1 MSNLALLT
9 PTQSEARFDSLI
21 DVLPDAVLVVGAD
34 GRIEQQNPAALT
46 LLEVDLLGAVWSG
59 AIATLFAPKADDGHE
74 ISLVN
79 GRQVSLKTVAL
90 PAGDGQL
97 VVMTDMSQTRALQR
111 ARAHQDRLAQMGQ
124 MAASL
129 AHQIRTPLSTAVL
142 YAEQLSAPELMA
154 DQRRRFAD
162 RLSASLTG
170 LSAQLDDMLSYSRGE
185 LKRDDRLSVS
195 EFWRALRHSIDA
207 LLPANATSTY
217 ALDESLRPMRIAKG
231 ALTGGILNLVRNS
244 IQVAD
249 SRGRQLSLTLVGRID
264 DDTLVLSLTD
274 NAGGLMGLDAQELVQ
289 PFKTARRGGTGLG
302 LCVADGIIQAHQG
315 SMTLQELPGGL
326 RIDLRVPLDTP

>member
-1 MSNLALLT
+1 MSNLAVLT
-9 PTQSEARFDSLI
+9 PTQSNSRFDSLI
-21 DVLPDAVLVVGAD
+21 HVLPDAVLVVGAD
-34 GRIEQQNPAALT
+34 GRVEQQNPAAF
-46 LLEVDLLGAVWSG
+46 ELLGTSLLGDLWSD
-59 AIATLFAPKADDGHE
+59 AIGHLFAPKPDDGHE
-74 ISLVN
+74 ISLAN

-129 AHQIRTPLSTAVL
+129 AHQIRTPLSTAML
-142 YAEQLSAPELMA
+142 YAEQLNAPHLMA
-154 DQRRRFAD
+154 DQRKRFAG
-162 RLSASLTG
+162 RLSASLSG

-195 EFWRALRHSIDA
+195 EFWRALRTSIGSQ
-207 LLPANATSTY
+207 LPATARATY
-217 ALDESLRPMRIAKG
+217 ALDDSLRPIQIAKS
-231 ALTGGILNLVRNS
+231 ALTGALLNLVRNS

-249 SRGRQLSLTLVGRID
+249 GRGRLLQLMLRGRIEG
-264 DDTLVLSLTD
+264 DTLVLTLTD
-274 NAGGLMGLDAQELVQ
+274 NAGGLQGINARELMQ
-289 PFKTARRGGTGLG
+289 PFKTARKGGTGLG

-315 SMTLQELPGGL
+315 SLHIREIGDGV
-326 RIDLRVPLDTP
+326 RVDVRVPLEVG